1 VLSDHRRVMLA
12 VVGIAIAASGL
23 FIAGRLAWAD
33 HNASA
38 IADVGR
44 EFTTGA
50 PRPDGLIVRR
60 GVGFD
65 GQFFYRLA
73 LNPFT
78 TKRAEFGLRLDQPA
92 RRQQRIL
99 YPIVAWIVSGFG
111 RARAVPWALIGINV
125 LGFALIGWLGAM
137 LARSTGR
144 SELASLFFVATPGIL
159 IALAFDTGEVAA
171 VALALGTLL
180 LLRSG
185 RFGWATAMATLALF
199 ARETTLVIPIGLLVT
214 ILWERRKGRRY
225 QIDGGTVPVSVAAVP
240 VLLYG
245 AWQAV
250 LWARSGKPAFMSTDG
265 SDLGAPIAGL
275 VKAVRIWAQR
285 GQTVDNVFF
294 LAAVALVIV
303 LGLVSLRR
311 STAHPHEKTA
321 FAVAVIL
328 ALLYQWTVMVH
339 YATYLRAMS
348 EAYVLGVLM
357 LLEDRRSPLMPL
369 GIAWIEVWG
378 YLAVRTRVVG

>member
-1 VLSDHRRVMLA
+1 MSQKR
-12 VVGIAIAASGL
+12 IAITVAAVAVAGASL
-23 FIAGRLAWAD
+23 FTVGRLAWGNK
-33 HNASA
+33 NASA

-50 PRPDGLIVRR
+50 PLPEGLIVRR
-60 GVGFD
+60 NVGFD

-111 RARAVPWALIGINV
+111 RARAVPWALIAINV
-125 LGFALIGWLGAM
+125 LGFGLIGWLGAM

-144 SELASLFFVATPGIL
+144 SELAGLFFVATPGIL
-159 IALAFDTGEVAA
+159 IALAFDTGEVVA

-185 RFGWATAMATLALF
+185 RFAWATTLATLALF
-199 ARETTLVIPIGLLVT
+199 ARETTLVVPIGLLVT

-225 QIDGGTVPVSVAAVP
+225 QIAGREVPVSVAAVP
-240 VLLYG
+240 VLLYA

-250 LWARSGKPAFMSTDG
+250 LWARWGKPAFTSTDG
-265 SDLGAPIAGL
+265 SDLGAPIAGI

-285 GQTVDNVFF
+285 GQTVDNAFF
-294 LAAVALVIV
+294 LGAVVLVIA

-339 YATYLRAMS
+339 YATYLRALS
-348 EAYVLGVLM
+348 EAYFLGVLM

-369 GIAWIEVWG
+369 GIAWVELWG
-378 YLAVRTRVVG
+378 YLAVRARLVG